1 LISDKDLKPISPRSP
16 IDYPSAE
23 HIHAG
28 IPIPKVSRVNLFSP
42 SEWESFTEE
51 WVSSLED
58 SYFKVR
64 RYSGSGDQGVD
75 VAGFIN
81 EKGLE
86 GGWDNYQCKHYEKP
100 LTPTDIWVEIG
111 KIIYYSYKKEYTPP
125 RKYYFVASH
134 NIGTKLGKLLEKPQE
149 LKEETRNNWQK
160 YCQEK
165 ITETANIE
173 LSGELLDWF
182 ENFNFSIFSSKSVL
196 ELINGHKKTHFHSV
210 RFGGGLRPR
219 PTVTSPPREH
229 EETESRYI
237 KQLFSAYSDKLKTP
251 VNDVSELSLQLSKDF
266 LRQRERF
273 YHAESLRNF
282 ARDNVP
288 DGTFDR
294 LQKEILHG
302 VIDVCECSYE
312 DGLDRM
318 KATVTQAANI
328 STSSNPLTIVVQ
340 VQDKQG
346 ICHQLANEDQ
356 LFWVPISEEV

>member
-1 LISDKDLKPISPRSP
+1 MISDKDLKPISPRSP

-64 RYSGSGDQGVD
+64 RYSVSGDQGVD

-160 YCQEK
+160 YCQ
-165 ITETANIE
+165 
-173 LSGELLDWF
+173 
-182 ENFNFSIFSSKSVL
+182 
-196 ELINGHKKTHFHSV
+196 
-210 RFGGGLRPR
+210 
-219 PTVTSPPREH
+219 
-229 EETESRYI
+229 
-237 KQLFSAYSDKLKTP
+237 
-251 VNDVSELSLQLSKDF
+251 
-266 LRQRERF
+266 
-273 YHAESLRNF
+273 
-282 ARDNVP
+282 
-288 DGTFDR
+288 
-294 LQKEILHG
+294 
-302 VIDVCECSYE
+302 
-312 DGLDRM
+312 
-318 KATVTQAANI
+318 
-328 STSSNPLTIVVQ
+328 
-340 VQDKQG
+340 
-346 ICHQLANEDQ
+346 
-356 LFWVPISEEV
+356 